1 MILDKR
7 SQHIASLL
15 QRIPQNPGVYQ
26 YFNAEGEIIYV
37 GKAKNL
43 HRRVN
48 SYFQKDHQSSK
59 TRQLVAHIADIR
71 YVVVDSEQ
79 DAFLLENNL
88 IKKYQPHYNI
98 LLKDGKSYPSI
109 CITREPYPRIF
120 KTRTINKK
128 WGDYYGPYSFG
139 NTVDLMIELI
149 HKLFPIRSCNMPMT
163 AEQIERGKFKV
174 CLKYHLKTCCG
185 ICEQKV
191 NKEQYATWVTQARKI
206 IRGDGHEISRQI
218 EDEMYRLSAEMKFEE
233 AQREKEKL
241 ELLRQFCSKTIITNS
256 SAGDVDVFGYD
267 EQDDNVYISMLHV
280 HNGSI
285 VQGQTIEYKKRLD
298 EAREEILAMG
308 MMELREQLGSTT
320 REVIVPFIP
329 DGFDET
335 LHVYIAL
342 NGDKKKLLDL
352 AMQNVRQYKL
362 DRIKQADKLNP
373 DQRAVRILSELQ
385 RMLNLPTLPALIDSF
400 DNSNINGTNAV
411 AGCVVFRMAKPSK
424 QDYKR
429 FEIKTV
435 EGADDYA
442 SMREVVRRRYS
453 RVVEEGGKLPD
464 LIIADGGIG
473 QMHAIREAVEDQLGL
488 RIPIAGL
495 KKNDKHR
502 TQTLLF
508 GFPPQEVQ
516 MPVTSEVFRLLT
528 QIQDEVHRF
537 AISYHKQKRSKAQ
550 IKSQLDDIQGV
561 GPATKQKIL
570 QHFGSVKRAA
580 SADLG
585 EWTDLLGTKR
595 GSMLYEHFQAKI
607 TL

>member
-1 MILDKR
+1 MKEE
-7 SQHIASLL
+7 HIASLL
-15 QRIPQNPGVYQ
+15 QRIPHSPGVYQ
-26 YFNAEGEIIYV
+26 YFNTDGEIIYV
-37 GKAKNL
+37 GKAKDL

-71 YVVVDSEQ
+71 YVVVNSEQ

-109 CITREPYPRIF
+109 CITREPYSRIF
-120 KTRTINKK
+120 KTRTINRK

-139 NTVDLMIELI
+139 NTVDLVIELI
-149 HKLFPIRSCNMPMT
+149 HKLFPIRTCNMPMT
-163 AEQIERGKFKV
+163 QENVENGKFKV

-191 NKEQYATWVTQARKI
+191 SREQYAAWITQARKI

-218 EDEMYRLSAEMKFEE
+218 EEEMYRLSAEMKYEE
-233 AQREKEKL
+233 AAREKEKL
-241 ELLRQFCSKTIITNS
+241 MLLQQFCSKTIITNS

-280 HNGSI
+280 HCGSI

-298 EAREEILAMG
+298 EEKEEILAMG

-335 LHVYIAL
+335 LHIYIAV
-342 NGDKKKLLDL
+342 NGDKKRLLDL
-352 AMQNVRQYKL
+352 AMQNVRQYKT
-362 DRIKQADKLNP
+362 DRIKQAEKLNP
-373 DQRAVRILSELQ
+373 EQRATRILSELQ
-385 RMLNLPTLPALIDSF
+385 KMLALPTLPALIDSF

-411 AGCVVFRMAKPSK
+411 AGCVVFRMGKPSK
-424 QDYKR
+424 SDYKR

-442 SMREVVRRRYS
+442 SMREVVRRRYQ
-453 RVVEEGGKLPD
+453 RLTEEGGKMPD

-473 QMHAIREAVEDQLGL
+473 QMHAIREAVEEQLGL
-488 RIPIAGL
+488 KIPIAGL

-508 GFPPQEVQ
+508 GFPPAEIQ

-537 AISYHKQKRSKAQ
+537 AITYHKKKRSKAQ
-550 IKSQLDDIQGV
+550 VKSQLDEIQGV
-561 GPATKQKIL
+561 GPSTKQKIL
-570 QHFGSVKRAA
+570 QHFGSVKRAS
-580 SADLG
+580 SANLD
-585 EWTDLLGTKR
+585 EWTKLLGTHR
-595 GSMLYEHFQAKI
+595 GSMLYEYFRNKI